1 MRARASR
8 SLVSMVRWSGSLD
21 GVESVAVTVFD
32 YVVLGVVALSLLI
45 GVWRGV
51 VSEILALV
59 AWVLA
64 FVAARTWATPVGEM
78 VAAELAEPV
87 WRQVSGFLIIFV
99 VVLILF
105 ALARWLASLLLK
117 AVGLAPLDRVLGAL
131 FGVARGVLV
140 VWVMV
145 LLAGLSSLPQQ
156 QWWRQ
161 AVLAPPLETA
171 VLAAKPWLPPDLAKR
186 IRYR

>member
-1 MRARASR
+1 
-8 SLVSMVRWSGSLD
+8 MVRWRRSHD
-21 GVESVAVTVFD
+21 GVVTAAVTVFD
-32 YVVLGVVALSLLI
+32 YAVFGVLALSLLI

-59 AWVLA
+59 AWVAA
-64 FVAARTWATPVGEM
+64 FLAARLLAVPAGEM
-78 VAAELAEPV
+78 MASALEPA
-87 WRQVSGFLIIFV
+87 WRQVAGFVAVFV

-131 FGVARGVLV
+131 FGIARGVLA
-140 VWVMV
+140 VWVAV
-145 LLAGLSSLPQQ
+145 LLAGLTALPQQ

-161 AVLAPPLETA
+161 ALLAPPLETA

>member
-1 MRARASR
+1 M
-8 SLVSMVRWSGSLD
+8 
-21 GVESVAVTVFD
+21 TVIDFVVIG
-32 YVVLGVVALSLLI
+32 VVLLSLAV
-45 GVWRGV
+45 GAWRGM

-59 AWVLA
+59 AWVVA
-64 FVAARTWATPVGEM
+64 FLAARTWATPAGGWL
-78 VAAELAEPV
+78 ATGLADPLAEPLTQ
-87 WRQVSGFLIIFV
+87 QVAGFVAIFV
-99 VVLILF
+99 AVLILF
-105 ALARWLASLLLK
+105 ALARWVVSLLLR
-117 AVGLAPLDRVLGAL
+117 AVGLAPLDRVLGSL

-140 VWVMV
+140 VWVGV
-145 LLAGLSSLPQQ
+145 LLAGLTALPQQ

>member
-1 MRARASR
+1 
-8 SLVSMVRWSGSLD
+8 VG
-21 GVESVAVTVFD
+21 E
-32 YVVLGVVALSLLI
+32 VVAA
-45 GVWRGV
+45 G
-51 VSEILALV
+51 
-59 AWVLA
+59 
-64 FVAARTWATPVGEM
+64 
-78 VAAELAEPV
+78 LAEPV
-87 WRQVSGFLIIFV
+87 WQQVSGFLVIFV

-131 FGVARGVLV
+131 FGVARGFLV